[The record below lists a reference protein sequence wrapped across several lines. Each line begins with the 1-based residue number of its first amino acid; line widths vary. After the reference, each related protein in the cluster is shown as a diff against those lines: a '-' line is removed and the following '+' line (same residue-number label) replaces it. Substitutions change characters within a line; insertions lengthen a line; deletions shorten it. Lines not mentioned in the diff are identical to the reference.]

1 MKNFRRSSRLLW
13 PLVLA
18 TGCAVEGVPPVD
30 ESGDLDGI
38 EEVNQGLTDLSSQC
52 GFVSGTGVMTLAL
65 ATGDV
70 ALVNK
75 SSSGLVVINGFAC
88 GGATS
93 TTLKKLVVTGSAGAE
108 TLILDY
114 MGGTFAPGITG
125 AVGVDVDLLGGTD
138 AVKLRG
144 SKAVDAFVFGASGIT
159 INADT
164 LKDIAF
170 ANVETFVA
178 TMSDGNDTVS
188 AAGSATTGA
197 TFTAD
202 VTVYGGAGDDTLRG
216 GDGDDTFYGNDGNDT
231 FTNGTASDGA
241 DTFNG
246 GAGTDTVDYSLRVA
260 AVTVT
265 IDGTADDGAA
275 LETDDIKTDVETV
288 KGGLGDDNLTGSAN
302 ADTLWGGAGA
312 DTLAGLAGVDILNG
326 DAGNDTFDEGAATN
340 GGDTMNGGAGTDT
353 VDYSGRSNAVTINLD
368 TTANDGEAL
377 ELDKVVN
384 DVENGIGGGGGDTI
398 VGSASDNVFDGDAG
412 ADTISGGVGNDT
424 LKGGAG
430 ADTLNGDAGDDVFD
444 ESTAT
449 SGADAMHGG
458 AGTDKVDYSGRTN
471 DLTVVMD
478 GATGSGETSE
488 GDTIFTD
495 VENITGGA
503 GLDTLTGNAFDN
515 QIEGGADDDVL
526 SGLGGDDVIDGNAGT
541 DDVDCGLG
549 DADILLDSSTGTVA
563 GCEL

>member
-1 MKNFRRSSRLLW
+1 MKNLSFVSRILW

-18 TGCAVEGVPPVD
+18 TGCAVEGAPPID
-30 ESGDLDGI
+30 EPGDVQGI
-38 EEVNQGLTDLSSQC
+38 EEVTEGLTDLSAQC
-52 GFVSGTGVMTLAL
+52 SFVSGTGVATLAL

-75 SSSGLVVINGFAC
+75 SSAGLVVVNGYSC

-93 TTLKKLVVTGSAGAE
+93 TTLKKLVVTGSGGAE

-114 MGGTFAPGITG
+114 MGGTFAPGVTG
-125 AVGVDVDLLGGTD
+125 AVGVDVDLGGGTD
-138 AVKLRG
+138 ALKIRG

-178 TMSDGNDTVS
+178 TLSDGNDTFS

-197 TFTAD
+197 TSTAA

-216 GDGDDTFYGNDGNDT
+216 GAGDDTFYGNDGNDT
-231 FTNGTASDGA
+231 FTNGTAADGA

-246 GAGTDTVDYSLRVA
+246 GAGTDTVDYSLRTA

-275 LETDDIKTDVETV
+275 SETDDIKTDVEAV
-288 KGGLGDDNLTGSAN
+288 KGGLGDDDLTGSTG
-302 ADTLWGGAGA
+302 ADTPSGGTGN
-312 DTLAGLAGVDILNG
+312 DTLAGLAGADTLNG
-326 DAGNDTFDEGAATN
+326 DAGNDTFDEGAASN
-340 GGDTMNGGAGTDT
+340 GADTMNGGAGTDT

-398 VGSASDNVFDGDAG
+398 VGSASDNVFDGGAG

-430 ADTLNGDAGDDVFD
+430 IDTLNGDAGDDVFD
-444 ESTAT
+444 EGSAT

-458 AGTDKVDYSGRTN
+458 AGTDTVNYSARTN

-478 GATGSGETSE
+478 GATGSGEASE

-495 VENITGGA
+495 VENLTGGA
-503 GLDTLTGNAFDN
+503 GDDALTGNAFDN
-515 QIEGGADDDVL
+515 QIEGGAGVDTIT
-526 SGLGGDDVIDGNAGT
+526 GLAGDDVIDGNAGA

-549 DADILLDSSTGTVA
+549 DADILLDSSVGTVA
-563 GCEL
+563 NCEL

>member
-246 GAGTDTVDYSLRVA
+246 GAGTDTVDYS
-260 AVTVT
+260 
-265 IDGTADDGAA
+265 
-275 LETDDIKTDVETV
+275 
-288 KGGLGDDNLTGSAN
+288 
-302 ADTLWGGAGA
+302 
-312 DTLAGLAGVDILNG
+312 
-326 DAGNDTFDEGAATN
+326 
-340 GGDTMNGGAGTDT
+340 
-353 VDYSGRSNAVTINLD
+353 GRSNAVTINLD